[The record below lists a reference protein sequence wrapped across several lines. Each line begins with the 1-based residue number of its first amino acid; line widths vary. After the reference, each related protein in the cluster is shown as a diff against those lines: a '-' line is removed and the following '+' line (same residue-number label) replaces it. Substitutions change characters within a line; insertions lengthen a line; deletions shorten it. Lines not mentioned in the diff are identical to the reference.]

1 MFNLFKKKQLTLKLE
16 EVINYINEKFSDEI
30 ERNNNK
36 IENLKS
42 EIKHNISSLETLLD
56 KLKDKESDERFAT
69 SVRDKFYERIKQ
81 QIYLLN
87 DDNFMNKVEEIINN
101 CQINQKEFI
110 HLRAF
115 KDEMKA
121 IAVLIELIEKK
132 YKNLKKTYDS
142 SIVKKIDNLEKNI
155 IEFKAKSGKING
167 FDEEIERNKKILFS
181 LRKSN
186 DEKGNELKKI
196 TESREFLSINEIKEG
211 LEELE
216 YDQMLIKQKLNTEFG
231 SIEKIMVKYEYITK
245 NKNEKVILK
254 ELIES
259 SASAFLELNV
269 EDIKK
274 VLESIKTTIENR
286 KMDADVKKYGKIVEM
301 IQDFGLLYSFKK
313 QYEKNSEMIENN
325 RKKLSELEPL
335 FEEKKRIE
343 KEIDDIEREIKKIEK
358 QNERILSDKKEFENS
373 ISSYKSSLEKE
384 VSDILNAVVSLS

>member
-335 FEEKKRIE
+335 FEEKKIIE
-343 KEIDDIEREIKKIEK
+343 KEIDDNEREIKKIEK